1 MSPEREKLLLEY
13 HAHSV
18 SIGMSVRCINECVD
32 ALTTGLSALRN
43 SRGPRSEV
51 MIERA
56 ELVIEKLRALESAL
70 NERNK

>member
-32 ALTTGLSALRN
+32 ALTTGLSALRK
-43 SRGPRSEV
+43 RDPRSEV